1 MFPEIQIPTE
11 VVAALQLAGTILG
24 AYLLAIWF
32 GLVVW
37 TFQDIR
43 RRTHSWAGQLVAVL
57 IVFLFSLPGLLLYM
71 LIRPGETMATRYE
84 RSLEEAAIL
93 NELEQQHA
101 CPSCKRGVQPDF
113 IVCPYC
119 QTKLK
124 QPCSRCGQP
133 LALRWKACPY
143 CALPVGTLAPSPP
156 EERLGVTSR
165 PQGAE
170 EPSRA

>member
-1 MFPEIQIPTE
+1 VFPEIQIPTE
-11 VVAALQLAGTILG
+11 VVAALQLFGAILG
-24 AYLLAIWF
+24 VYLLAIWF

-43 RRTHSWAGQLVAVL
+43 RRTRNWAGQLIAL
-57 IVFLFSLPGLLLYM
+57 LTVFLFSLPGLLLYM
-71 LIRPGETMATRYE
+71 LMRPAETLAAKYE

-119 QTKLK
+119 QAPLK
-124 QPCSRCGQP
+124 QPCARCGQA
-133 LALRWKACPY
+133 LALQWKACPY
-143 CALPVGTLAPSPP
+143 CTLPVGILAPSTTVEP
-156 EERLGVTSR
+156 LTG
-165 PQGAE
+165 
-170 EPSRA
+170 PSRAPAAEEGIRA